1 MKNNSEYL
9 LEKIEK
15 IDKNLFLEIQKNNI
29 SEQEILKNQNILL
42 KYIDQY
48 EEKNDNL
55 KKYNLNLSIE
65 NQQFVFNFSIK
76 DVDRNK
82 ELIISKISGN
92 YYFSLPDKYNYLI
105 DIDKDIYWT
114 KERIV
119 LQKNLFEILNKLKNK
134 KRGKGLWISGDFGVG
149 KSYIMIAFLNFVSKN
164 LNLKVAYIFW
174 PDFIIDYQ
182 NNISSNT
189 SEISSAQKFN
199 YLKNAEVLVI
209 DDIGAEKSNSWIR
222 NNFLLPI
229 VNHRLEAN
237 KLTFF
242 ISNYS
247 LKQYQM
253 ILKNEIG
260 NKKQQ
265 DLFENKNIMRIIERI
280 KGLLYGE
287 IILKGKNY
295 RDFIN

>member
-105 DIDKDIYWT
+105 DIDKDIY
-114 KERIV
+114 
-119 LQKNLFEILNKLKNK
+119 
-134 KRGKGLWISGDFGVG
+134 
-149 KSYIMIAFLNFVSKN
+149 
-164 LNLKVAYIFW
+164 
-174 PDFIIDYQ
+174 
-182 NNISSNT
+182 
-189 SEISSAQKFN
+189 
-199 YLKNAEVLVI
+199 
-209 DDIGAEKSNSWIR
+209 
-222 NNFLLPI
+222 
-229 VNHRLEAN
+229 
-237 KLTFF
+237 
-242 ISNYS
+242 
-247 LKQYQM
+247 
-253 ILKNEIG
+253 
-260 NKKQQ
+260 
-265 DLFENKNIMRIIERI
+265 
-280 KGLLYGE
+280 
-287 IILKGKNY
+287 
-295 RDFIN
+295 